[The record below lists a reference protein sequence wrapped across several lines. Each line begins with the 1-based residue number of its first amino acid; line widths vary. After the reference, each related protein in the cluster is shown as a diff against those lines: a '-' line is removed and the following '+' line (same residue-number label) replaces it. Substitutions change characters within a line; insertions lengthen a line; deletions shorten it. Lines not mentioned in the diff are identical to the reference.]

1 MAYLLD
7 TNICIY
13 LIKHR
18 PPEVRQRFAE
28 LSYGDMCLSSITVAK
43 LEYGVAKS
51 VAREKNAAALQAMLL
66 PLEILP
72 FDAAAAAC
80 YGALRADL
88 ERRGEVIGGMDMLV
102 AAQALAAGL
111 VLVTN
116 NLREFTRVAGLR
128 CENWVGVDG

>member
-18 PPEVRQRFAE
+18 PPHVRERFAK
-28 LSYGDMCLSSITVAK
+28 LAYGDMRLSSITVAE

-51 VAREKNAAALQAMLL
+51 AAREKNAAALQALLL
-66 PLEILP
+66 PLEVMP
-72 FDAAAAAC
+72 FDATAAAC
-80 YGALRADL
+80 YGTLRADL
-88 ERRGEVIGGMDMLV
+88 ERRGEVIGSMDMLI

-116 NLREFTRVAGLR
+116 NMREFARVSGLR
-128 CENWVGVDG
+128 CENWVE

>member
-1 MAYLLD
+1 MTYLLD

-13 LIKHR
+13 LIKRR
-18 PPEVRQRFAE
+18 PPEVRERFAR
-28 LSYGDMCLSSITVAK
+28 LSYGDLCLSSITVAE

-51 VAREKNAAALQAMLL
+51 AAPEKNAAALQALLL
-66 PLEILP
+66 PLEIVP

-80 YGALRADL
+80 YGTLRADL
-88 ERRGEVIGGMDMLV
+88 ERRGEVIGGMDMLI

-116 NLREFTRVAGLR
+116 NMREFTRVAGLR
-128 CENWVGVDG
+128 CENWVE

>member
-1 MAYLLD
+1 MIYLLD

-13 LIKHR
+13 LIKRR
-18 PPEVRQRFAE
+18 PPHVRARFTQ
-28 LSYGDMCLSSITVAK
+28 LSYGDMCLSSITVAE

-51 VAREKNAAALQAMLL
+51 AAREKNAAALQALLL
-66 PLEILP
+66 PLEIVP

-80 YGALRADL
+80 YGVLRADL
-88 ERRGEVIGGMDMLV
+88 ERRGEVIGSMDMLI

-116 NLREFTRVAGLR
+116 NMREFARVAGLR
-128 CENWVGVDG
+128 CENWVG

>member
-13 LIKHR
+13 LIKRR
-18 PPEVRQRFAE
+18 PPQVRERFAR
-28 LSYGDMCLSSITVAK
+28 LSYGDLCLSSITVAE

-51 VAREKNAAALQAMLL
+51 AAPEKNAAALQALLL
-66 PLEILP
+66 PLEIVP

-88 ERRGEVIGGMDMLV
+88 ERRGEAIGGMDMLI

-116 NLREFTRVAGLR
+116 NMREFTRVAGLR
-128 CENWVGVDG
+128 CENWAE

>member
-7 TNICIY
+7 TNICIH

-18 PPEVRQRFAE
+18 PPEVRQRFAR
-28 LSYGDMCLSSITVAK
+28 LACGDVRIASITVAE

-51 VAREKNAAALQAMLL
+51 AAPEKNAAALQALLL
-66 PLEILP
+66 PLEIVP

-80 YGALRADL
+80 YGTLRADL
-88 ERRGEVIGGMDMLV
+88 ERRGEVIGGMDMLI

-128 CENWVGVDG
+128 CENWVE

>member
-1 MAYLLD
+1 MA
-7 TNICIY
+7 
-13 LIKHR
+13 
-18 PPEVRQRFAE
+18 E
-28 LSYGDMCLSSITVAK
+28 

-88 ERRGEVIGGMDMLV
+88 ERRGEVIGGMDMRI
-102 AAQALAAGL
+102 AAQGWQP
-111 VLVTN
+111 
-116 NLREFTRVAGLR
+116 GW
-128 CENWVGVDG
+128 CW